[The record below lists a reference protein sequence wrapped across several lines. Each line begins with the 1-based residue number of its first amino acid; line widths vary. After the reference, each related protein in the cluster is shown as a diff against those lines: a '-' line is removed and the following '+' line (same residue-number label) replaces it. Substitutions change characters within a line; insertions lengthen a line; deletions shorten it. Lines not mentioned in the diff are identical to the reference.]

1 MLIKDTIKVLKH
13 ESSKWWTFFPQ
24 NFFSWYS
31 SLTLLDKPDFR
42 DLITYAFIFFFFFF
56 FDLFSCCGIF
66 YLFLDRTNRTKRV
79 KKKRKKKFSNVK
91 AAYWYG
97 WNCSKQKA
105 DGSPYFVISL
115 AFYWSNSHNIRIS
128 FTTFFCYSY
137 ILTRVNISILISL

>member
-56 FDLFSCCGIF
+56 RS
-66 YLFLDRTNRTKRV
+66 LFLLWYFLSFFRQNEQNKKG
-79 KKKRKKKFSNVK
+79 KKKRKKEFSNVK
-91 AAYWYG
+91 AVYWYG

-128 FTTFFCYSY
+128 FTTFLCYSY